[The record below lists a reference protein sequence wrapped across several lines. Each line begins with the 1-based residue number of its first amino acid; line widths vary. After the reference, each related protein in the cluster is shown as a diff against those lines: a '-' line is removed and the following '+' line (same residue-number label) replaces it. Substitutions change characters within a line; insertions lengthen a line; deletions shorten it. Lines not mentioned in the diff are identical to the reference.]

1 MTDCHRSTSNQV
13 YIGNNETYFF
23 VENLFPNGDIIN
35 KLRRS
40 TSPKLSLDAE
50 KEKGKVAQ
58 NKKSRS
64 KQKTS
69 LEAQS
74 LVKNLVCI
82 NINIKASPKSTCLLQ
97 IENHN
102 ARHVYKITLQKSKYH
117 TNAQTLKI
125 SYTNINLKY
134 HKAETKIKPSPFE
147 KEYFFT
153 KALNGHRKQLTY
165 SSREFFYLGTLLF

>member
-1 MTDCHRSTSNQV
+1 M
-13 YIGNNETYFF
+13 
-23 VENLFPNGDIIN
+23 
-35 KLRRS
+35 K
-40 TSPKLSLDAE
+40 
-50 KEKGKVAQ
+50 KVDLTQAFTWCR
-58 NKKSRS
+58 KRKSRS

-82 NINIKASPKSTCLLQ
+82 KINIKASPKSTCLLQ

-102 ARHVYKITLQKSKYH
+102 ARHVYKITMQKSKYH

-165 SSREFFYLGTLLF
+165 SSREIFYLATLLFWLGTFQFFLISKIHFSFIIGLISIFSCHMGRVRKISL